1 MKKMTSKI
9 YMAAKSIA
17 SLYAIARFQ
26 VKRQA
31 IQGRDVFNK
40 R

>member
-1 MKKMTSKI
+1 MKKMTFKI
-9 YMAAKSIA
+9 CMAAKSIA
-17 SLYAIARFQ
+17 SLYVIARFR

-31 IQGRDVFNK
+31 VQGRDVFNK